1 MPVPV
6 SQTLTLTSSL
16 IPKEESTM
24 PFIDDELLWCPDN
37 DGKMVDLTQCLQENG
52 TGQSVEFSSMD
63 LSALV
68 GAPSETPQ
76 NVPVRDDN
84 GDMSSVNED
93 TLQSFD
99 TLDTFLRELQADLA
113 EASQPT
119 STTSTTINNNISC
132 RRQMRYN
139 IAAAN
144 PLLAEKLAAPSS
156 QISPSS
162 LNSYSAR
169 AEIKTENIMTGS
181 SKVDTRE
188 VQSHDTNGNSNGV
201 GGVGGER
208 GEGGIEGGNDK
219 QSLGLTTIKSEP
231 GSTTGA
237 RLLHGILSQHPQQQ
251 QQQQQQQQHAGGNG
265 IGVQNGYGRPM
276 TSHPQLGQ
284 PPYSLNAIATTN
296 TPGSGSLPASP
307 ADSGVSDV
315 ESSTSSGGNEDA
327 NLLLKARLNPNSS
340 LQPSLA
346 SHHSHLSSAMGRS
359 ACHSPGVYSSS
370 TGFLPSYHSHQH
382 HNNSHYHQHQR
393 GSSPHLPHNSHGG
406 MQSSM
411 GPPPHHHQHQH
422 HQHHHQSQSLQ
433 HIHYR
438 QPTTLSESYNSYV
451 NSIYGSSGIAPCTP
465 SPPRGPGSGGGGG
478 NSGGVPTSVIQ
489 AATSSVSDDLYL
501 LELGYQP
508 RIKKSKLKKIRH
520 SDGSAGVKRKSREG
534 STTYLWEFLL
544 KLLQDPEYCPR
555 YIKWTNRERGV
566 FKLVDSKA
574 VSRLWGLHKNK
585 PDMNYETMGRALRY
599 YYQRGILAKVD
610 GQRLVYQF
618 VDVPKDIVEI
628 DCTGA

>member
-6 SQTLTLTSSL
+6 SQTLTLTSTL
-16 IPKEESTM
+16 VPKEESNM

-37 DGKMVDLTQCLQENG
+37 DGKMVDLTQCLQESS
-52 TGQSVEFSSMD
+52 TGQSVEFSPME

-68 GAPSETPQ
+68 GTPAAPNMPAEEGEGMAGVTGEEP
-76 NVPVRDDN
+76 
-84 GDMSSVNED
+84 
-93 TLQSFD
+93 FD

-119 STTSTTINNNISC
+119 STTSSVTASC
-132 RRQMRYN
+132 RRQRYN

-156 QISPSS
+156 QTSPASIP
-162 LNSYSAR
+162 YATR
-169 AEIKTENIMTGS
+169 AEIKTENIQPET

-188 VQSHDTNGNSNGV
+188 VQPHDAS
-201 GGVGGER
+201 EK
-208 GEGGIEGGNDK
+208 E
-219 QSLGLTTIKSEP
+219 QLGLASVKAEP
-231 GSTTGA
+231 GSTGTTTTTTGT
-237 RLLHGILSQHPQQQ
+237 RLLHGILSQHPQQ
-251 QQQQQQQQHAGGNG
+251 HGL
-265 IGVQNGYGRPM
+265 GVQNGYGRHLAGHAQM
-276 TSHPQLGQ
+276 GQ
-284 PPYSLNAIATTN
+284 PPYTTATIATTS

-315 ESSTSSGGNEDA
+315 ESSTSSGANEDA
-327 NLLLKARLNPNSS
+327 NLLLKARLNPNTS

-346 SHHSHLSSAMGRS
+346 SHHSHLSSAALGRS
-359 ACHSPGVYSSS
+359 ACHSPGVYQS
-370 TGFLPSYHSHQH
+370 TAGFLPPSYHPHQH
-382 HNNSHYHQHQR
+382 HPSQYHPHR
-393 GSSPHLPHNSHGG
+393 GSSPHHQHGNHA
-406 MQSSM
+406 M
-411 GPPPHHHQHQH
+411 GPAMGPPHHH
-422 HQHHHQSQSLQ
+422 HHHQTQSLQ
-433 HIHYR
+433 HLHYR
-438 QPTTLSESYNSYV
+438 QPPTLSESYSSYV
-451 NSIYGSSGIAPCTP
+451 NSMYASGGQFATPCTP
-465 SPPRGPGSGGGGG
+465 SPPRGH
-478 NSGGVPTSVIQ
+478 GGVPTSVIQ

-501 LELGYQP
+501 LELGFPP
-508 RIKKSKLKKIRH
+508 RSKKNKLKKPRQG
-520 SDGSAGVKRKSREG
+520 DGAAVKRKSREG

-544 KLLQDPEYCPR
+544 KLLQDREYCPR

-618 VDVPKDIVEI
+618 VDVPKDIIEI